1 LVADWRQ
8 QAAAGRSEVIG
19 QYMRVIENT
28 RSGVLT
34 MSVLDGTAG
43 GSLDGAMNKKILAV
57 VLVALAVLVSGG
69 VAHKR
74 RAG

>member
-1 LVADWRQ
+1 
-8 QAAAGRSEVIG
+8 
-19 QYMRVIENT
+19 MRVIENT

-57 VLVALAVLVSGG
+57 LLVALAVLVSGG